1 MKTACNLSLIFECSF
16 TELLQQYSG
25 AMQKASDV
33 ESEYNNHFKYLQS
46 PQMKLKRQELKQ
58 QEEELRELEQTLG
71 MCFYHCRLVFLM
83 HSMLVMQYCILK
95 Y

>member
-1 MKTACNLSLIFECSF
+1 
-16 TELLQQYSG
+16 
-25 AMQKASDV
+25 MQKASDV
-33 ESEYNNHFKYLQS
+33 EYEYNNHFKYLQS
-46 PQMKLKRQELKQ
+46 PQMQQKRQELKQ

-95 Y
+95 YWEFTWRNYRLSTTVYYYMT